1 MAITT
6 LNTSDLM
13 QEREEIQ
20 TDIELHEDAK
30 KEGETDSSF
39 FMDDGD
45 LHDAQ
50 ERLKAL
56 DELLDEVGRE
66 ARYGV
71 MLIRE
76 DGFEEYA
83 REVASEFAHGYENV
97 SEDWPFCHI
106 DWEAAAE
113 ALKQDYTEIEFD
125 GDTWLY
131 RA

>member
-6 LNTSDLM
+6 LNTSDLV
-13 QEREEIQ
+13 QEREGIQ

-30 KEGETDSSF
+30 NEGETDSIF
-39 FMDDGD
+39 LMDDGD

-50 ERLKAL
+50 KRLKAL